1 MPTRYAHRDAY
12 TYEESSVLKNKGG
25 HETQEALD
33 QFERLSV
40 ASRMMEDLP
49 QGRLDYQH
57 LKDIH
62 SHLFQDVYDWAGQE
76 RNVSISKGATLF
88 ANPRHIE
95 SAVIDLLDELKG
107 ENYLTG
113 YDPDDFVERA
123 AYYMIELNLAHP
135 FREGNGRALR
145 EFLSLLADN
154 VGYGIDTERLQSGWL
169 EACIEGVS
177 GSELPMCDVIAGALV
192 LYED

>member
-12 TYEESSVLKNKGG
+12 TYEDSSVLKNKGD

-49 QGRLDYQH
+49 QGRFDYQH
-57 LKDIH
+57 LKNIH
-62 SHLFQDVYDWAGQE
+62 QHIFQDVYDWAGQE

-95 SAVIDLLDELKG
+95 STVTDLVNELKD
-107 ENYLTG
+107 EDYLTSCE
-113 YDPDDFVERA
+113 PEDFVERS

-135 FREGNGRALR
+135 FREGNGRTLR
-145 EFLSLLADN
+145 EYLFLLAEN
-154 VGYGIDTERLQSGWL
+154 AGYGIDTEKLQAGWL

-177 GSELPMCDVIAGALV
+177 GSEQLMCDVLAGALI